1 MLVQESIGTAI
12 DAIKVNK
19 LRSILTTLAII
30 IGTAAVIAMVAM
42 GSSAQQALNDSIT
55 DLGARTIYVYP
66 SSSRQGATNTS
77 KVPLDIKDAIALSRD
92 EEIPWQIAPEIRGSK
107 QVKFKSENASLQ
119 IVGSTQDFFS
129 IRGYELDSG
138 ISFTE
143 NDSLARKRVVVL
155 GSKVANELKTSSR
168 ALLNNEIFINN
179 ISFKVIGTIKEE
191 GASWGPNPDEQIY
204 TPLYTASD
212 RIFGRETIGSIAINY
227 PVEYATEEVMIAI
240 ERILRREHD
249 IGPGENNNFSIRDWG
264 QALDLQRQA
273 TSIFFAL
280 IIGIASISLLVGGI
294 GVMNIMLVS
303 VTERTREIGLRKALG
318 ATQNTILFQFIIEA
332 ITLCLIGGF
341 IGVILGTSIYF
352 LIAFLQ
358 EWPIV
363 FPFTAIIGSIT
374 FSAMVGLFFGI
385 WPARR
390 AAKLD
395 PAISLRYE

>member
-363 FPFTAIIGSIT
+363 FPLTAIIGSVT

>member
-1 MLVQESIGTAI
+1 MLIQESIGTAV
-12 DAIKVNK
+12 DAIKANK
-19 LRSILTTLAII
+19 LRSVLTTLAII

-42 GSSAQQALNDSIT
+42 GSSAQQALDDSIT

-66 SSSRQGATNTS
+66 SSSKQGATNTS
-77 KVPLDIKDAIALSRD
+77 KVPLDIKDAIALSKD
-92 EEIPWQIAPEIRGSK
+92 GEIPWQIAPEIRGSK

-119 IVGSTQDFFS
+119 IVGSTPDFFS

-138 ISFTE
+138 TTFTE

-168 ALLNNEIFINN
+168 ALLNNEILINN

-191 GASWGPNPDEQIY
+191 GAGWGPNPDEQIY

-212 RIFGRETIGSIAINY
+212 RIFGRETIGSINVNF
-227 PVEYATEEVMIAI
+227 PVEYSTEEVMIAI

-249 IGPGENNNFSIRDWG
+249 IGPGETNNFSIRDWG

-318 ATQNTILFQFIIEA
+318 ATQNTILLQFIIEA

-363 FPFTAIIGSIT
+363 FPLTAIIGSVT

>member
-42 GSSAQQALNDSIT
+42 GSSAQQALNDSIS

-374 FSAMVGLFFGI
+374 FSAIVGLFFGI

>member
-227 PVEYATEEVMIAI
+227 PIEYATEEVMIAI

-294 GVMNIMLVS
+294 GVMDIMLVS

>member
-1 MLVQESIGTAI
+1 ML
-12 DAIKVNK
+12 
-19 LRSILTTLAII
+19 
-30 IGTAAVIAMVAM
+30 
-42 GSSAQQALNDSIT
+42 
-55 DLGARTIYVYP
+55 
-66 SSSRQGATNTS
+66 TNL
-77 KVPLDIKDAIALSRD
+77 KHH
-92 EEIPWQIAPEIRGSK
+92 PEL
-107 QVKFKSENASLQ
+107 F
-119 IVGSTQDFFS
+119 
-129 IRGYELDSG
+129 
-138 ISFTE
+138 
-143 NDSLARKRVVVL
+143 
-155 GSKVANELKTSSR
+155 
-168 ALLNNEIFINN
+168 LNNEILINN

-191 GASWGPNPDEQIY
+191 GAGWGPNPDEQIY

-212 RIFGRETIGSIAINY
+212 RIFGRETIGSINVNF
-227 PVEYATEEVMIAI
+227 PVEYSTEEVMIAI

-249 IGPGENNNFSIRDWG
+249 IGPGETNNFSIRDWG

-318 ATQNTILFQFIIEA
+318 ATQNTILLQFIIEA

-363 FPFTAIIGSIT
+363 FPLTAIIGSVT

>member
-77 KVPLDIKDAIALSRD
+77 KVPLDIKDAIALSKD

-227 PVEYATEEVMIAI
+227 PIEYATEEVMIAI

>member
-374 FSAMVGLFFGI
+374 FSAIVGLFFGI

>member
-77 KVPLDIKDAIALSRD
+77 KVPLDIKDAIALSKD

-107 QVKFKSENASLQ
+107 QVQFKSENASLQ

-143 NDSLARKRVVVL
+143 NDNLARKRVVVL

-168 ALLNNEIFINN
+168 VLLNNEIFINN
-179 ISFKVIGTIKEE
+179 IPFKVIGTIKEE

-341 IGVILGTSIYF
+341 IGVIFGTSIYF